1 MHLNDAIDA
10 AHITR
15 SEVRRMA
22 QKEIEIILARHLGSY
37 LSTPIFI
44 VDPDGN
50 LLYFNESA
58 EKILGRRFEDTG
70 EMSLAEWSTIFQP
83 MQEDGVLL
91 SPEKLPLVVTLMT
104 QQPAHGSFWI
114 RGLDNV
120 MRHIVVNSYP
130 LIGQAERYLGAVAM
144 FWEKEQP

>member
-1 MHLNDAIDA
+1 
-10 AHITR
+10 
-15 SEVRRMA
+15 MA